1 MAVDTRSLDYKPV
14 NIYKKEIRLLE
25 ISTGRDAN
33 DPIVSRLV
41 NVKVTDDLQFVG
53 LCALLRDSND
63 TSTEDIWVNGSNIC
77 VPSTIGHALR
87 SIRALFL
94 REHDSLYRAQSN
106 SSSTIASPERP
117 PPPPTTTRAT
127 KTPRWLKNLMRPFRS
142 IMPDQDAAAASRAEP
157 LRVFL
162 DCICMNARSEREA
175 EQRRA
180 VLTLAYASAKIT
192 VGWLGDK
199 DETSDTAI
207 QVFRSL
213 DDLCPPSFGTPEDRA
228 EHPENYSPVM
238 KWLEPVGAAWAEEAN
253 VSGDPKKGPLFVAM
267 TNFFE
272 RSLFKRPCEFF
283 YDIFHLCGVLIFSKR
298 RGRRI
303 ELGLAEGKRI
313 KKKKVKKRLP

>member
-1 MAVDTRSLDYKPV
+1 MALDTRSLDYKPV

-63 TSTEDIWVNGSNIC
+63 TSKEDVWVNGSKIS

-94 REHDSLYRAQSN
+94 REQESLYRAQSN
-106 SSSTIASPERP
+106 SSSTIASLEPGGRP
-117 PPPPTTTRAT
+117 PVPRSQPGASSRPRPPTKA
-127 KTPRWLKNLMRPFRS
+127 PRWLRNLMRPFRS
-142 IMPDQDAAAASRAEP
+142 ILPDDSAAGGSTSSSSRSEP

-162 DCICMNARSEREA
+162 DCICMNARDQREA

-180 VLTLAYASAKIT
+180 VLTLAYAAAKIT

-213 DDLCPPSFGTPEDRA
+213 DESCPQHFGTPEDRIA
-228 EHPENYSPVM
+228 HPENYSPVM
-238 KWLEPVGAAWAEEAN
+238 KWLEPMGTAWAEEAS
-253 VSGDPKKGPLFVAM
+253 VSVDPEEGPLFVAM
-267 TNFFE
+267 TNFLG
-272 RSLFKRPCEFF
+272 RSLFQRPCEFH
-283 YDIFHLCGVLIFSKR
+283 DDTCVLCSALLFESRLGGV
-298 RGRRI
+298 G
-303 ELGLAEGKRI
+303 
-313 KKKKVKKRLP
+313 